1 MKPTLLLRRAALLGV
16 LLALSPLPMA
26 CATAANTELVQRDD
40 VREFAREVSQRNGL
54 DQGEVLAILAQA
66 QIQESII
73 AAMDR
78 PAESKAWYQYRPIFV
93 NEKRI
98 ADGAAF
104 MREHA
109 AKLSELEQKYGVPSE
124 ILVAIVGVETG
135 YGRNVGKYSVL
146 DALVTL
152 SFEYPRR
159 APFFRKE
166 LEQFIL
172 LARDENVSVS
182 NAKGSYAGAMG
193 LPQFMPSSYRQWAV
207 DGDGDSKRDLW
218 GSTDD
223 VLASVANY
231 FVEHGWQRGGSVI
244 VPLSMPE
251 SLLETP
257 GRFEAMLN
265 RGRDL
270 AAKTTLGELRALGV
284 GVPIAQGRDDL
295 PIMLIPLQEEDDL
308 RYMGGLPNFFVIT
321 RYNHSAHYAL
331 AVWELAQAIRQ
342 RSQNQGSKS
351 AS

>member
-1 MKPTLLLRRAALLGV
+1 MNLSLMLRRAALIGT
-16 LLALSPLPMA
+16 LLALGPVPMA
-26 CATAANTELVQRDD
+26 CAATGGAELVQRDD
-40 VREFAREVSQRNGL
+40 VRAFAREVSQRNGL
-54 DQGEVLAILAQA
+54 DEAEVLAILGQA
-66 QIQESII
+66 QIQDSIL

-109 AKLSELEQKYGVPSE
+109 AKLAELEQKYGVPPE

-135 YGRNVGKYSVL
+135 YGRNVGKYAVL

-182 NAKGSYAGAMG
+182 KAKGSYAGAMG

-207 DGDGDSKRDLW
+207 DGDGDKKRDLW

-231 FVEHGWQRGGSVI
+231 FVQHGWQRGSSVI
-244 VPLSMPE
+244 VPLTMPE
-251 SLLETP
+251 SLLDTP
-257 GRFEAMLN
+257 GRFEPMLN

-284 GVPIAQGRDDL
+284 GVPISQGRDDL
-295 PIMLIPLQEEDDL
+295 PIMLIPLQEENDV

-331 AVWELAQAIRQ
+331 AAWELAQAIRQ
-342 RSQNQGSKS
+342 RVKS
-351 AS
+351 E

>member
-1 MKPTLLLRRAALLGV
+1 MNTSVLLRRAAFIVMV
-16 LLALSPLPMA
+16 LVTHPLHLA
-26 CATAANTELVQRDD
+26 CASVSGSELTQRAD
-40 VREFAREVSQRNGL
+40 VREFAREVSVRNGL
-54 DQGEVLAILAQA
+54 DEAEVLAILGQA

-98 ADGAAF
+98 ADGALF

-109 AKLSELEQKYGVPSE
+109 AKLAELEKKYGVPPE
-124 ILVAIVGVETG
+124 VLVAIVGVETG

-172 LARDENVSVS
+172 LARDEQVSV
-182 NAKGSYAGAMG
+182 NKAKGSYAGAMG

-218 GSTDD
+218 GSADD

-231 FVEHGWQRGGSVI
+231 FVEHGWQRGSSVI
-244 VPLSMPE
+244 VPLTMPE

-270 AAKTTLGELRALGV
+270 AAKTTLGELRALGI
-284 GVPIAQGRDDL
+284 GVPVTQGRDDL

-308 RYMGGLPNFFVIT
+308 RYMAGLPNFFVIT

-342 RSQNQGSKS
+342 RSNS

>member
-1 MKPTLLLRRAALLGV
+1 MNTSTSLRRVALIAMA
-16 LLALSPLPMA
+16 LALSPLHMA
-26 CATAANTELVQRDD
+26 CASTGGTDLVQRDD
-40 VREFAREVSQRNGL
+40 VRAFAREVSERNGL
-54 DQGEVLAILAQA
+54 DEAEILAVLGRA

-78 PAESKAWYQYRPIFV
+78 PAESKAWYQYRPIFL

-109 AKLSELEQKYGVPSE
+109 AKLAELEQKYGVPPE
-124 ILVAIVGVETG
+124 VLVAIVGVETG
-135 YGRNVGKYSVL
+135 YGRNVGKYDVL

-152 SFEYPRR
+152 TFEYPRR
-159 APFFRKE
+159 AAYFRKE
-166 LEQFIL
+166 LEQFLL
-172 LARDENVSVS
+172 LAREEHVPVDTV
-182 NAKGSYAGAMG
+182 KGSYAGAMG
-193 LPQFMPSSYRQWAV
+193 MPQFMPTSYRAWAV
-207 DGDGDSKRDLW
+207 DGDGNGKRDLW

-231 FVEHGWQRGGSVI
+231 FVQHGWQRGSSVI
-244 VPLSMPE
+244 VPVKLPE
-251 SLLETP
+251 TLLETP
-257 GRFEAMLN
+257 GKLEPMLN

-284 GVPIAQGRDDL
+284 EIPITQGRDDL
-295 PIMLIPLQEEDDL
+295 PLMLIPLQEEGGQ
-308 RYMGGLPNFFVIT
+308 RYMVGLPNFFVIT

-342 RSQNQGSKS
+342 RNKS